1 MDIEN
6 QDNGLGGGGRQE
18 KKGSDPQLR
27 SPQRTQKD
35 GVDAVE

>member
-18 KKGSDPQLR
+18 KKGNDRHLR
-27 SPQRTQKD
+27 PPQRTQKD
-35 GVDAVE
+35 GVDAAE